1 MAYTNEPMTRIKALS
16 VIECRAWI
24 LERYGEDGLRR
35 VQANMAPAARALI
48 YADHLLAIDWI
59 EVEAA
64 IEHARAV
71 ETTFGP
77 GSTEVMVT
85 HLAANHAKGIYRAIV
100 TRPGPQE
107 TLLMSSRLWRRYYDN
122 GESIVEF
129 PDDNTAHKR
138 ILACPDMP
146 RGHELLLLPYY
157 AELVRQA
164 GARDVKLR
172 HTRCVATGAEDCL
185 TEITW
190 R

>member
-1 MAYTNEPMTRIKALS
+1 MTRIKALS

-24 LERYGEDGLRR
+24 SEHYGKEGLAR
-35 VQANMAPAARALI
+35 VQAHMKPEARALV

-59 EVEAA
+59 EVADA
-64 IEHARAV
+64 VEHARAV
-71 ETTFGP
+71 DATFGP
-77 GSTEVMVT
+77 GTATTMVT
-85 HLAANHAKGIYRAIV
+85 DLAANHSKGIYRTIV

-122 GESIVEF
+122 GESVVEF
-129 PDDNTAHKR
+129 PDEHSARKH
-138 ILACPDMP
+138 ILGCPDMP
-146 RGHELLLLPYY
+146 RGHEMLIMPYY

-164 GARDVKLR
+164 GGRDVKSR
-172 HTRCVATGAEDCL
+172 HVRCVADGAEECL

>member
-1 MAYTNEPMTRIKALS
+1 MTCIKALS

-24 LERYGEDGLRR
+24 AEHYGSEGLSR
-35 VQANMAPAARALI
+35 VQAHMKPEARALV

-59 EVEAA
+59 EVADA
-64 IEHARAV
+64 VEHSRAV
-71 ETTFGP
+71 DIAFGP
-77 GSTEVMVT
+77 GTTQIMVT
-85 HLAANHAKGIYRAIV
+85 DLAANHAKGIYRAIV

-122 GESIVEF
+122 GESVVDF
-129 PDDNTAHKR
+129 PDEHTALKR
-138 ILACPDMP
+138 ILACPDLP
-146 RGHELLLLPYY
+146 RGHEVLLVPYY

-164 GARDVKLR
+164 GGRDVKLR
-172 HTRCVATGAEDCL
+172 HARCVAEGAEDCL

>member
-1 MAYTNEPMTRIKALS
+1 MTRIKALS

-24 LERYGEDGLRR
+24 SERYGTDGLARA
-35 VQANMAPAARALI
+35 QACMKPEARALV

-59 EVEAA
+59 EVADA
-64 IEHARAV
+64 VEHACAV
-71 ETTFGP
+71 DLAFGP
-77 GSTEVMVT
+77 GAAETMVT
-85 HLAANHAKGIYRAIV
+85 DLAANHAKGIYRAIV

-122 GESIVEF
+122 GETIVEF
-129 PDDNTAHKR
+129 PDEHTAHKR

-146 RGHELLLLPYY
+146 RGHEVLIVPYY

-164 GARDVKLR
+164 GGRDVKLR
-172 HTRCVATGAEDCL
+172 HTRCVADGAEDCM